1 MLDLLADGQN
11 LRDPH
16 IARQQQLFDRYL
28 LPAPDPSSK
37 PAAAAAAAAVYRRD
51 LTDTFN

>member
-11 LRDPH
+11 LRGPH

-37 PAAAAAAAAVYRRD
+37 PAAAAAAVYRRD